1 MASKD
6 EEQKEIERINKKKV
20 EELLAE
26 REKKLKIQSQHAHG
40 SSPITLTDGN
50 FSSELTTHDLVVV
63 DFWAAWCGPCRT
75 VAPIVEELSK
85 EYQGKVVFG
94 KLNVDENPLISQN
107 FGIQSIPTMLVFY
120 KGKPVDGVL
129 GAVPKSSIEARFK
142 PYLKGAPPPSTLYG

>member
-20 EELLAE
+20 EGLLAGK
-26 REKKLKIQSQHAHG
+26 EKKLKIQSQHAHG

-63 DFWAAWCGPCRT
+63 DFWAAWCGPCRM

>member
-1 MASKD
+1 LASKD